1 MYDFY
6 FILEPNLNIAHP
18 SQGAQVMQGEMR
30 SALLESDSSGHDH
43 ERGCT
48 RHLINESD
56 GGIMIKLGH
65 PSIINYIK
73 MQLWD
78 KDLRY
83 NILKNFC

>member
-1 MYDFY
+1 
-6 FILEPNLNIAHP
+6 
-18 SQGAQVMQGEMR
+18 MQGEMR

-48 RHLINESD
+48 RHNINEND

-78 KDLRY
+78 KDLR
-83 NILKNFC
+83 

>member
-1 MYDFY
+1 
-6 FILEPNLNIAHP
+6 
-18 SQGAQVMQGEMR
+18 MQGEMR

-83 NILKNFC
+83 RFKLLLFNMHFYLTFLFIIKVLFLLH

>member
-1 MYDFY
+1 
-6 FILEPNLNIAHP
+6 
-18 SQGAQVMQGEMR
+18 MR

-56 GGIMIKLGH
+56 SGIMIKLGH

-78 KDLRY
+78 KDLR
-83 NILKNFC
+83 

>member
-1 MYDFY
+1 MYY

-18 SQGAQVMQGEMR
+18 SQGAQVMQGELR
-30 SALLESDSSGHDH
+30 SALLESDSNGHDH

-56 GGIMIKLGH
+56 SGIMIKLGH

-83 NILKNFC
+83 SN

>member
-1 MYDFY
+1 
-6 FILEPNLNIAHP
+6 
-18 SQGAQVMQGEMR
+18 MR
-30 SALLESDSSGHDH
+30 SALLEFDSSGFDL

-48 RHLINESD
+48 RHQINDND

-65 PSIINYIK
+65 PTIINFMK

-83 NILKNFC
+83 RIKIF

>member
-1 MYDFY
+1 
-6 FILEPNLNIAHP
+6 
-18 SQGAQVMQGEMR
+18 MQGEMR

-56 GGIMIKLGH
+56 SGIMIKLGH

-83 NILKNFC
+83 SNKYYFQIINELFIYMLFVIKVLFLLH

>member
-1 MYDFY
+1 
-6 FILEPNLNIAHP
+6 
-18 SQGAQVMQGEMR
+18 MQGEMH
-30 SALLESDSSGHDH
+30 SALLESGSSGHDH

-48 RHLINESD
+48 RHLINESNS
-56 GGIMIKLGH
+56 GFMIKLGH

-83 NILKNFC
+83 NNKYIFYIIKTLLIYMLFVNKVLFLLH